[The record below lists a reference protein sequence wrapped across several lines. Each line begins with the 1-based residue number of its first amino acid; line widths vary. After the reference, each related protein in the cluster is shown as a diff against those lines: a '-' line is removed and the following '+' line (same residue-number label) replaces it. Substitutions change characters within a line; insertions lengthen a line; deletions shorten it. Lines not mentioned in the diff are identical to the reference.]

1 MTKIDELKAKKK
13 KLAAEKAELQKK
25 LKTTGKNKKATLATK
40 NNSKEQKNKIPDW
53 MQAESKY

>member
-25 LKTTGKNKKATLATK
+25 VKAKKG
-40 NNSKEQKNKIPDW
+40 ENKIPAF
-53 MQAESKY
+53 MAKEAKY